1 MANNKI
7 QIKRSTSNATVTG
20 LSNGE
25 LAFTQAGNVFFIGAP
40 DGSSGSIRIGGL
52 MVPGTLTA
60 NQALVANATSGIN
73 QIQVGNVAM
82 VGATQTFTAN
92 GSTGSAGDVLSSGG
106 SAANAYWVAV
116 SSLGTNVNA
125 TFAWTNVHSFANNVI
140 FNGGVNVNSSIT
152 ASGSTGTAGYV
163 LTTNGAGGGAP
174 YWSSVSAL
182 SGGLNVD
189 STFTWTNTHVFQNT
203 ITFNSYISVVANAVV
218 ANATGVYTTGVV
230 NAASHTSGAIGTG
243 AGGTVQNT
251 TVMFV
256 GNNTVN
262 TNITSAGLTVSG
274 TATIANSTGVYT
286 GVVNASTLST
296 GAAFTANSTLVNA
309 AAINVTGQVNTA
321 TLYATTSANIASAVQ
336 ATSTGV
342 WTTGTVNA
350 ASLTVGTAFTAN
362 STVVNAV
369 SYYSGSLLV
378 ANSTVI
384 NATHLVGKT
393 EGGLNVNSALT
404 SNNSSNFGGQLPAY
418 YTNAS
423 NITTG
428 TLPWAQAP
436 AGTVNTAGSFTL
448 AGNTTLAGTNTVI
461 SSNLTTTGVSIT
473 GTSTDISFRNVTFSG
488 NLIVSGTVV
497 TVNTAQLMVNDNII
511 QLAYNQTTTD
521 TVDTGF
527 SSVAGNSTAIWYSG
541 IVRVAG
547 SSTNAA
553 PVFRVFGSNTNPNT
567 SGTVD
572 TSSNTRTG
580 FLQSYLIPYG
590 AAGALVVNATNISIT
605 GNSTVAVAIAA
616 NTLSLSTALPGTSG
630 GTGLST
636 IANNSLIFGN
646 STNGFNA
653 LAFNTTGGYV
663 LQSNG
668 TAIVYDTLDGGT
680 F

>member
-1 MANNKI
+1 MATNKI
-7 QIKRSTSNATVTG
+7 QIKRSVANSVVTG

-25 LAFTQAGNVFFIGAP
+25 LAFTANGNILYIGDPAGAAAIPIG
-40 DGSSGSIRIGGL
+40 SKL
-52 MVPGTLTA
+52 NYGTLTA
-60 NQALVANATSGIN
+60 NSVLVTNATSGIN
-73 QIQVGNVAM
+73 EIIVGDIILT
-82 VGATQTFTAN
+82 GTTQTVSAN
-92 GSTGSAGDVLSSGG
+92 GSVGTAGQVLISGG
-106 SAANAYWVAV
+106 AANAYWA
-116 SSLGTNVNA
+116 A
-125 TFAWTNVHSFANNVI
+125 
-140 FNGGVNVNSSIT
+140 
-152 ASGSTGTAGYV
+152 ASALTGTVNTA
-163 LTTNGAGGGAP
+163 AA
-174 YWSSVSAL
+174 
-182 SGGLNVD
+182 
-189 STFTWTNTHVFQNT
+189 FTWTNAHVFQNT
-203 ITFNSYISVVANAVV
+203 VAITGGLTVNSSFTANGGLGTAGQVLVTAGAGNVYWATVSSLTSTVNTAAQYTWTNTNVFQIGLSVGNSSVFNITNTSLAYTGNATTLPTITLANTGAFTIGNSVTTQTTSTISVANSTGNVQITPGTTSIL
-218 ANATGVYTTGVV
+218 ATGII
-230 NAASHTSGAIGTG
+230 NAASH
-243 AGGTVQNT
+243 
-251 TVMFV
+251 
-256 GNNTVN
+256 
-262 TNITSAGLTVSG
+262 
-274 TATIANSTGVYT
+274 
-286 GVVNASTLST
+286 
-296 GAAFTANSTLVNA
+296 
-309 AAINVTGQVNTA
+309 
-321 TLYATTSANIASAVQ
+321 
-336 ATSTGV
+336 
-342 WTTGTVNA
+342 
-350 ASLTVGTAFTAN
+350 TVGTAFTAN

-393 EGGLNVNSALT
+393 EGGLNVNTALT
-404 SNNSSNFGGQLPAY
+404 SNNSTNFGGQLPAY

-461 SSNLTTTGVSIT
+461 SSNLTTTGASIT
-473 GTSTDISFRNVTFSG
+473 GTSTDVSFRNGTFSG
-488 NLIVSGTVV
+488 NLTVSGTVV
-497 TVNTAQLMVNDNII
+497 TVNTAQLQVNDNII

-521 TVDTGF
+521 TVDTGW
-527 SSVAGNSTAIWYSG
+527 SSVAGNSSSIWYSG
-541 IVRVAG
+541 IARIAA

-567 SGTVD
+567 ASTID
-572 TSSNTRTG
+572 SSANTRTG

-590 AAGALVVNATNISIT
+590 TGGALVVNATNISVT

-616 NTLSLSTALPGTSG
+616 NSLSLTTALPGTSG

-653 LAFNTTGGYV
+653 LAFNSTAGHV

>member
-7 QIKRSTSNATVTG
+7 QIKRSTSNAVVTG

-40 DGSSGSIRIGGL
+40 DGTSGSIRIGGL

-73 QIQVGNVAM
+73 EIIVGDIVLT
-82 VGATQTFTAN
+82 GTTQTVTAN
-92 GSTGSAGDVLSSGG
+92 GGIGSVGHVLISGG
-106 SAANAYWVAV
+106 TANAYWAP
-116 SSLGTNVNA
+116 
-125 TFAWTNVHSFANNVI
+125 
-140 FNGGVNVNSSIT
+140 
-152 ASGSTGTAGYV
+152 ASALTGTVNTAAAY
-163 LTTNGAGGGAP
+163 
-174 YWSSVSAL
+174 
-182 SGGLNVD
+182 
-189 STFTWTNTHVFQNT
+189 TWTNAHVFQNT
-203 ITFNSYISVVANAVV
+203 VAITGGLTVNSSFTANGGLGSAGQVLVTSGSGNVYWATVSSLTSTVNTAAEYTWTNTNVFQIGLSVGNSSVFNITNTSLAYTGNATTLPTITLANTGAFTIGNSATTQTTSVISVANSTGNVQITPGTTSIL
-218 ANATGVYTTGVV
+218 ATGSI
-230 NAASHTSGAIGTG
+230 NAASH
-243 AGGTVQNT
+243 
-251 TVMFV
+251 
-256 GNNTVN
+256 
-262 TNITSAGLTVSG
+262 
-274 TATIANSTGVYT
+274 
-286 GVVNASTLST
+286 
-296 GAAFTANSTLVNA
+296 
-309 AAINVTGQVNTA
+309 
-321 TLYATTSANIASAVQ
+321 
-336 ATSTGV
+336 
-342 WTTGTVNA
+342 
-350 ASLTVGTAFTAN
+350 TVGTAFTAN

-369 SYYSGSLLV
+369 SYYSGTLLV

-393 EGGLNVNSALT
+393 EGDLNVNTALT

-436 AGTVNTAGSFTL
+436 SGTVNTAGSFTL

-461 SSNLTTTGVSIT
+461 SSNLTTTGASIT
-473 GTSTDISFRNVTFSG
+473 GTSTDISFRNGTFSG

-511 QLAYNQTTTD
+511 QLAYNQTTSD

-541 IVRVAG
+541 IVRVAA
-547 SSTNAA
+547 SSTNTA

-567 SGTVD
+567 SATVD
-572 TSSNTRTG
+572 ASSNTRTG

-590 AAGALVVNATNISIT
+590 TGGALVVNATNISIAA
-605 GNSTVAVAIAA
+605 NSTLAVSVSA
-616 NTLSLSTALPGTSG
+616 NTLTLSGRANNDLLISN
-630 GTGLST
+630 GTGGVLGVS
-636 IANNSLIFGN
+636 
-646 STNGFNA
+646 
-653 LAFNTTGGYV
+653 FNTTAGYV